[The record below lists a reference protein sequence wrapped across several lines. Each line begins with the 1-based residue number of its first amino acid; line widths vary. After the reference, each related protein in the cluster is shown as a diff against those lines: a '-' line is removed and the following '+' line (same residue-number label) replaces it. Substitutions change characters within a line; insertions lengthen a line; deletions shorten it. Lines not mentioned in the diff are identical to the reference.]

1 MKKILGLMLV
11 AGACV
16 LPPLANAAIY
26 TYTGATLSNGGQ
38 VSGTADVTYA
48 GAGSYVLGSG
58 LNSFTLNGY
67 DASNVLQATT
77 SVPTDNSIGYVNY
90 LTFDGSGAVTNWFL
104 LGYVDATAD
113 AVYTLG
119 NDFAS
124 PSNCGCGTQDYWQ
137 INNGQNGS
145 ELGQSLGS
153 WSVQNAVPEPASL
166 GLMGLALVGLAV
178 SRRNQKKSA

>member
-26 TYTGATLSNGGQ
+26 TYTGATMDNGGH

-67 DASNVLQATT
+67 DASNVLRATT
-77 SVPTDNSIGYVNY
+77 SVPSDNTLDYVNY
-90 LTFDGSGAVTNWFL
+90 LTFDGSGAVTNWFV
-104 LGYVDATAD
+104 LGLVDATQE

-119 NDFAS
+119 NDFGL
-124 PSNCGCGTQDYWQ
+124 PSNCNCGTQDYWQ
-137 INNGQNGS
+137 SFAQQFVGDVG
-145 ELGQSLGS
+145 GSLGS